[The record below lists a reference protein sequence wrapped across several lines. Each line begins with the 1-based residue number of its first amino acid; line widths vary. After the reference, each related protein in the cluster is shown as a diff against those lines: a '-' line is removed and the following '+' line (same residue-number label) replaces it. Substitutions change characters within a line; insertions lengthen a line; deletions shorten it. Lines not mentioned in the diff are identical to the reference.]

1 MSTSTGMRA
10 SARVRAHARWELR
23 LLLRNGE
30 QILLMFVI
38 PIALL
43 VALVVM
49 RRSEIDTQVPIV
61 MTVSLIAT
69 CFTSLAIGTG
79 FERRSGALTFLATT
93 PLSRV
98 DLLLGKAIAT
108 AALASLS
115 IAVLALVAA
124 MMGWRPNAQWPV
136 LVLFI
141 VVGGGAFAGQH
152 IVAIAPKPLFG
163 FGAVGEP
170 FGVGRRGQ
178 RGDGFAGAGVRAL
191 GGRLLGMAGAA
202 TPLFAMG
209 GVKKL
214 LAANRL
220 GRLARRLGIARQHV
234 GRGQRPCGRSGTGQ
248 CQRKACQR
256 REAGHG

>member
-1 MSTSTGMRA
+1 MSTSTGVRA

-108 AALASLS
+108 AGLASLS

-141 VVGGGAFAGQH
+141 VVGGGAFA
-152 IVAIAPKPLFG
+152 AL
-163 FGAVGEP
+163 AVLL
-170 FGVGRRGQ
+170 
-178 RGDGFAGAGVRAL
+178 AGVLRAEAVL
-191 GGRLLGMAGAA
+191 ALANAIFVLLIV
-202 TPLFAMG
+202 FG
-209 GVKKL
+209 GVVFAAADMPSAIGQVVSL
-214 LAANRL
+214 LPSAALADALQSALNGGAFPL
-220 GRLARRLGIARQHV
+220 GPLLVLVAWGTAAAMLARR
-234 GRGQRPCGRSGTGQ
+234 TFTWD
-248 CQRKACQR
+248 
-256 REAGHG
+256 